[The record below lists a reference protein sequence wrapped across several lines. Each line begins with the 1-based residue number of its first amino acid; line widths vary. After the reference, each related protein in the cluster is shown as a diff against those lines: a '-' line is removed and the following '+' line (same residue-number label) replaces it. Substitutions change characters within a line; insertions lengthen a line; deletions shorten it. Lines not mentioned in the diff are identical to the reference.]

1 MITITD
7 TKLIIEI
14 NAPDPRQELFFIQ
27 NSLLDLLKD
36 YFAENE
42 MQDEQGNKKDFY
54 PILNLLTQLQKE
66 SS

>member
-1 MITITD
+1 MITITEN
-7 TKLIIEI
+7 KLIIEI

-42 MQDEQGNKKDFY
+42 LQDEQGNKKDFH

>member
-1 MITITD
+1 MITITEN
-7 TKLIIEI
+7 KLIIEI

-36 YFAENE
+36 YFTENE
-42 MQDEQGNKKDFY
+42 VQDEQGNKKDFY

>member
-1 MITITD
+1 MITIKD
-7 TKLIIEI
+7 NKLIIEI

-42 MQDEQGNKKDFY
+42 VQDEQGKKKDFY

>member
-1 MITITD
+1 MITITEN
-7 TKLIIEI
+7 KLIIEI

-42 MQDEQGNKKDFY
+42 VQDEQGKKKDFY